1 MGFRASCTP
10 LPAYTAKPPPSQ
22 PEPWPT
28 QPVSWRIYAN
38 EPGKQNNPEGGRRV
52 KKIFWNLWF
61 LDSHHAEGP
70 DVHFPGLRDD
80 RGDQGMAGS
89 SGVYR
94 TFVTILW
101 EEARG
106 TRGLSLGLGAHPVP
120 SSGLS
125 SRQAF
130 LPRTCCVIL
139 GKSLVFLSL
148 NFLIHTKG

>member
-1 MGFRASCTP
+1 MTCEQVQATESTVGRKHCIPFCLYFSRIGFRAPCTP
-10 LPAYTAKPPPSQ
+10 LPAYIAKPPPSQ

-28 QPVSWRIYAN
+28 QPVSWRTYAN
-38 EPGKQNNPEGGRRV
+38 EPGKQNNAEGREEV

-70 DVHFPGLRDD
+70 GHFLGLRDD

-101 EEARG
+101 EDAWG
-106 TRGLSLGLGAHPVP
+106 QGIWPGDLGPALSPIQV
-120 SSGLS
+120 
-125 SRQAF
+125 
-130 LPRTCCVIL
+130 
-139 GKSLVFLSL
+139 
-148 NFLIHTKG
+148 